1 MSNIFF
7 IADTHFGHR
16 NICKYRPQF
25 KNPYEHDEYIIEQ
38 WNKTVNKKRDIV
50 WVLGDM
56 CILNEEYNMEYL
68 IDRLN
73 GYIRVITGNH
83 CYLPYYN
90 HPKITIENGL
100 VSKYKIWLS
109 HCPIHPN
116 ELRGK
121 GFNVHGHV
129 HENSIQDKRYINVC
143 CEKINYTPISLDDLR
158 KKFLL

>member
-68 IDRLN
+68 IDR
-73 GYIRVITGNH
+73 I
-83 CYLPYYN
+83 
-90 HPKITIENGL
+90 K
-100 VSKYKIWLS
+100 W
-109 HCPIHPN
+109 
-116 ELRGK
+116 
-121 GFNVHGHV
+121 
-129 HENSIQDKRYINVC
+129 
-143 CEKINYTPISLDDLR
+143 
-158 KKFLL
+158 